1 MEIIRWLYGLQHFGI
16 KLGLDN
22 IRALLRILDHPERS
36 YPAVLVAGTNGKGS
50 VAAMLHAMLGASGIP
65 AGLFT
70 SPHLMRPNERIRL
83 GERDIDDAAL
93 DSYLHLIRAR
103 IESGLAAGELEAHP
117 SFFEVITAAA
127 LLAFRDGGMRA
138 AVLEVGL
145 GGRLDATNAVDAE
158 LSVIVGVDL
167 DHMKILGPTVPQIA
181 VEKAGIIKPGKPIV
195 SGVVQQQAV
204 TVVQRTCREHRATF
218 VDARLAVEL
227 VAEAGETFTLE
238 TKDRIYP
245 DLRLA
250 LSGRHQID
258 NARIALAAFE
268 QFAPTVGLV
277 PDAAAVRRALASVR
291 WPGRLEWRPS
301 NGARPELLFDGAH
314 NPAGTRVLA
323 AYLRGLVR
331 RSPVTLFGA
340 MQGKAFGEMFATLAP
355 LLGPVVITRPTV
367 ERAEEPESIV
377 EEARRHSLHQVE
389 VLRDPRAAFERAC
402 YLAPPGAFV
411 LVTGSLY
418 LIGEILALLEPRP
431 TPGPV
436 SM

>member
-1 MEIIRWLYGLQHFGI
+1 METLRWLYGLQHFGI

-22 IRALLRILDHPERS
+22 IRALLRILGHPERS

-83 GERDIDDAAL
+83 GERDIDDDAL
-93 DSYLHLIRAR
+93 DRNLQLIRER
-103 IESGLAAGELEAHP
+103 IENGLEAGDLDAHP
-117 SFFEVITAAA
+117 SFFEVITAAG

-167 DHMKILGPTVPQIA
+167 DHMKILGPTVPLIA
-181 VEKAGIIKPGKPIV
+181 VEKAGIIKPGKPTV

-204 TVVQRTCREHRATF
+204 DVVQRTCRERRAML

-238 TKDRIYP
+238 TKGRAYP
-245 DLRLA
+245 DLRLV
-250 LSGRHQID
+250 LRGRHQID

-268 QFAPTVGLV
+268 QFAPTVGRM
-277 PDAAAVRRALASVR
+277 PDAAAVRRALAAVR
-291 WPGRLEWRPS
+291 WPGRLEWRPGD
-301 NGARPELLFDGAH
+301 GARPELLFDGAH
-314 NPAGTRVLA
+314 NPAGARVLA
-323 AYLRGLVR
+323 AYLRGLR
-331 RSPVTLFGA
+331 RAPVTLFGA
-340 MQGKAFGEMFATLAP
+340 MQGKALGEMLATLAP
-355 LLGPVVITRPTV
+355 YLGPVVITRPTV
-367 ERAEEPESIV
+367 ERAEEPAAIA
-377 EEARRHSLHQVE
+377 EEARRHSMGQVE
-389 VLRDPRAAFERAC
+389 VLPDPRAAFERAC
-402 YLAPPGAFV
+402 ALAPPGGFV

-431 TPGPV
+431 MAGPV